1 MCLALFISR
10 CLLLKECQLV
20 PENLKEKDR
29 ELLVGVRYFVVAI
42 RKQLKPRGKWQYL
55 VNMKKEKQEIG
66 GRELLDRLT
75 VCK

>member
-1 MCLALFISR
+1 MSGSFYFSVSFAERMPACTRKSKR
-10 CLLLKECQLV
+10 E
-20 PENLKEKDR
+20 R